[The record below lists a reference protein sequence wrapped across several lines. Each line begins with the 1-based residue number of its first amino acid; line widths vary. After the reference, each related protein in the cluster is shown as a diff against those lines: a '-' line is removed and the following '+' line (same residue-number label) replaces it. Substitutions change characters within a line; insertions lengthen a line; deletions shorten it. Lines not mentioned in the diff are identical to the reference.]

1 MNVRIIL
8 AAVRRLGEARERGFT
23 MQAFKDI
30 MSAAD
35 SGWVYPL
42 GALFVALSA
51 IFPPIPTTS
60 LFVALGALAAK
71 DGLPNG
77 FLLAVAMLAGAVAG
91 DLGAYELVR
100 RRDMVNWKI
109 LQGPRT
115 RKALHSS
122 RERLAKHAAS
132 WVLTSRFVPMGRL
145 TMNVASAITPV
156 PRGRFVLYS
165 VAAGILWSAY
175 SVGVGALSGLL
186 PGLSTELAVV
196 IAIVFS
202 LLLGRAISAGVTW
215 YLQLDD

>member
-1 MNVRIIL
+1 MNV
-8 AAVRRLGEARERGFT
+8 AAMRRLDEARERGFT

-30 MSAAD
+30 VSAAD

-42 GALFVALSA
+42 GAIFVAFSA

-60 LFVALGALAAK
+60 LFVALGALSAT
-71 DGLPNG
+71 DNLPNG
-77 FLLAVAMLAGAVAG
+77 FLLVAAMLAGAVAG
-91 DLGAYELVR
+91 DVGAYELVR
-100 RRDMVNWKI
+100 RRDMANWKI

-115 RKALHSS
+115 QKALHAS
-122 RERLAKHAAS
+122 RERLAKHVAS

-156 PRGRFVLYS
+156 PRGRFLLYS

-175 SVGVGALSGLL
+175 SVGIGALSGLL
-186 PGLSTELAVV
+186 PGLSTEFAVV
-196 IAIVFS
+196 MAIAIS
-202 LLLGRAISAGVTW
+202 LLLGRAISAGVAW